1 MNAKILLGVTG
12 GIAAFKSISVAS
24 GLTKLG
30 ADVRVAMTES
40 ATKFVS
46 PMNFHEVTKNPV
58 ACSLWENLHPHI
70 ELAHFAELV
79 VIAPATANFIA
90 KTAHGIADDLLTST
104 MLALD
109 SKTPVMIFPAMNTK
123 MLDNPA
129 TQKNLETLRARGFH
143 IIDPASGIL
152 ACGDVGRGR
161 LPEPADIIDAVQK
174 FLESK
179 QVLAGKTILITA
191 GGTREKID
199 PVRFVSNR
207 STGKMGFALAE
218 KSAERGAD
226 VILITAPTFLPD
238 PASEKIQTIH
248 VESAVE
254 MHDAVL
260 KHFETVDAV
269 IMSAAVA
276 DFRPKKIFAEKF
288 KKSADD
294 PSETMSIELVR
305 NPDILF
311 ELGQKKSHQILVGFA
326 AETKDLEEYARDKI
340 RRKNLDFI
348 VANDVSRS
356 DAGFAVDTN
365 IVEIFFR
372 DESKK
377 SFPLMSKSELAGK
390 ILDELQKFF

>member
-30 ADVRVAMTES
+30 ANVRVAMTES

-152 ACGDVGRGR
+152 ACGDIGRGR
-161 LPEPADIIDAVQK
+161 LPEPVDIIDAVQK

-191 GGTREKID
+191 GGTREK
-199 PVRFVSNR
+199 
-207 STGKMGFALAE
+207 TGKMGFALAE

-260 KHFETVDAV
+260 KRFETVDAV